1 MRQRIISGAVIG
13 VLIVVLGLTG
23 GYPLAGV
30 LLFCALVGYHELLR
44 ACSVIQNN
52 QPNALEWISWIMTAV
67 LYIGLMSIYHNSHDS
82 MSTMLAQ
89 QDYLTG
95 LVLVVDF
102 LVTMIVYVLTF
113 PKFKSTQVM
122 PAFFSFVYCPVL
134 MSYIFRARSLN
145 YGIVIY
151 ALIFVCSSICDV
163 FALVFGM
170 AFGKHKMAPVLSP
183 KKTVEGGIGGVASSV
198 VAAAILAVI
207 LHAFEPRA
215 HYVLEFMLIG
225 LVGAFISMMGDLAAS
240 AIKRNHNIK
249 DYGKLIPGHGGI
261 MDRFDSII
269 FCAPVIYFMGL
280 LLLDIAA

>member
-1 MRQRIISGAVIG
+1 MKQRIISGAVIG

-23 GYPLAGV
+23 RYPLGIV

-44 ACSVIQNN
+44 ACGVIKDNT
-52 QPNALEWISWIMTAV
+52 PNALEWISWIMTAV
-67 LYIGLMSIYHNSHDS
+67 LYIGLLVIYHNSRAS
-82 MSTMLAQ
+82 MTVMLAQ
-89 QDYLTG
+89 QDYFSG
-95 LVLVVDF
+95 LVLIADF
-102 LVTMIVYVLTF
+102 LLTMIVYVLTF

-122 PAFFSFVYCPVL
+122 TAFFSFVYCPVL
-134 MSYIFRARSLN
+134 MSYIFRARSLT
-145 YGIVIY
+145 YGIVVY

-170 AFGKHKMAPVLSP
+170 AFGKHKMAPILSP
-183 KKTVEGGIGGVASSV
+183 KKTVEGGIGGLLSA
-198 VAAAILAVI
+198 VAASAVVAVI
-207 LHAFEPRA
+207 LHAFDHNA

-225 LVGAFISMMGDLAAS
+225 LVGAFISMIGDLAAS
-240 AIKRNHNIK
+240 AIKRNHKIK

-280 LLLDIAA
+280 LLLDIPA